1 MPLTFP
7 NQRTVIVHRE
17 KAQSDF
23 LGIKNENWQA
33 AARDLR
39 PHALVLYLY
48 LASNRDNYELALS
61 PAAVLEAVGMPRSTY
76 HDQFHVLVSKG
87 YLVPKHG
94 NTYEFYEVPRP
105 RDEIQRSSQESKV
118 LAVGQANEN
127 GTSAGIGVEQ
137 AVHNVEQRDIQI
149 NNNMISHKQGTINN
163 IDSANPKE
171 EVSLIPPIKE
181 IVLKKKPTAK
191 GKIDFEEFQKP
202 KKQEFIF

>member
-1 MPLTFP
+1 MPITYP

-39 PHALVLYLY
+39 PHALLLYLY

-76 HDQFHVLVSKG
+76 HDQFHILESKG

-94 NTYEFYEVPRP
+94 NTYEFFEKPCPRI
-105 RDEIQRSSQESKV
+105 EIQRSHEESN
-118 LAVGQANEN
+118 LLTVGQSNEN
-127 GTSAGIGVEQ
+127 DTSDGFDVELP
-137 AVHNVEQRDIQI
+137 VHHVEPQNTEI
-149 NNNMISHKQGTINN
+149 NNRDVPNYSSINS
-163 IDSANPKE
+163 IQQEK
-171 EVSLIPPIKE
+171 SLIPEVKEVIIKR
-181 IVLKKKPTAK
+181 PTAK
-191 GKIDFEEFQKP
+191 GKMEFTDFNIPKDKEFV
-202 KKQEFIF
+202 F